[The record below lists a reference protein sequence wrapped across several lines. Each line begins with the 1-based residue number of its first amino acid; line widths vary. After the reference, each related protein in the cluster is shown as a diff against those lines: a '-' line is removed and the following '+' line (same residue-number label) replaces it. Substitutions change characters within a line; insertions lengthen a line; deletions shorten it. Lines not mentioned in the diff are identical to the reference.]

1 MTRRCF
7 ASRQLYAL
15 RNDID
20 VRQLIERTLR
30 IPCRVD
36 EGRFRFLCPVCRMF
50 DTAVNP
56 KTNLARCFRCSR
68 NFNTIDL
75 VMIIRR
81 TDFVQSVEFLQSVH
95 QAYQHHSASEAGT
108 SPGARATS
116 SGLCHIGKIL
126 DGVLPPAH
134 TVVSEKPTDK
144 DRIARL
150 EQKLEHLSRQIE
162 NLTRTIDNRPTS
174 R

>member
-1 MTRRCF
+1 MTGRCF
-7 ASRQLYAL
+7 GSRQLYAL
-15 RNDID
+15 RNDIA
-20 VRQLIERTLR
+20 VEHLIEKTLC

-56 KTNLARCFRCSR
+56 KTNLARCFRCSK

-75 VMIIRR
+75 VMIARQ
-81 TDFVQSVEFLQSVH
+81 TDFVQSVKFLQSIH
-95 QAYQHHSASEAGT
+95 QKGRYRGETEAVASRDAKT
-108 SPGARATS
+108 PSN
-116 SGLCHIGKIL
+116 GLCHIGKIL
-126 DGVLPPAH
+126 DSVLSPAH
-134 TVVSEKPTDK
+134 AVVSKRRTDK

-162 NLTRTIDNRPTS
+162 NLTRKINNRLPS